1 MVHIGTYNGA
11 LVVCT
16 LVHIGTYNA
25 PLYTP
30 LYVPMHHYNYNAPLS
45 ITNAPCNVPL
55 LNSHSLGPDYYKNNY
70 DSVFSYCNPISYTAA
85 GIHTILYYVES
96 QSAITATHST
106 QVHEIIMYDTLL
118 SHAHTETLSC

>member
-1 MVHIGTYNGA
+1 MHHCMYQYAPLHT
-11 LVVCT
+11 T
-16 LVHIGTYNA
+16 NA

-30 LYVPMHHYNYNAPLS
+30 LYVPMHTTNAPLS